1 MTPTHTVGPLRAGL
15 LTLWL
20 STRWLPT
27 TLATICHWPSAPLTS
42 TRLVIYAL
50 GIHNLGHNMP
60 LAVCAL
66 GIHALG
72 YRRAGHPQPWPQY
85 AIGPYLLTVADGH
98 GFMYTPSAAVGIPRR
113 AEDGLTPT
121 HTVGPRAL
129 GYLRLGHLCHWPSAP
144 LASTRLV
151 IDALG
156 IHNHG
161 HNMPLAI
168 CALDTHNSGSHA
180 IGHLCAWYPRRLPYA
195 PLPPP
200 LLPLFAGSS
209 DRSGFMY
216 ARDAAG
222 GNGE

>member
-1 MTPTHTVGPLRAGL
+1 
-15 LTLWL
+15 
-20 STRWLPT
+20 
-27 TLATICHWPSAPLTS
+27 
-42 TRLVIYAL
+42 
-50 GIHNLGHNMP
+50 
-60 LAVCAL
+60 
-66 GIHALG
+66 
-72 YRRAGHPQPWPQY
+72 
-85 AIGPYLLTVADGH
+85 
-98 GFMYTPSAAVGIPRR
+98 MYTPGAAVGIPRR

-156 IHNHG
+156 IHNLG

-200 LLPLFAGSS
+200 FSLSLP
-209 DRSGFMY
+209 
-216 ARDAAG
+216 AAAICRVLCMRG
-222 GNGE
+222 MPLAATENEKM

>member
-50 GIHNLGHNMP
+50 GIYNLGHNMP

-98 GFMYTPSAAVGIPRR
+98 GFMYTLGTAVGIPSC

-121 HTVGPRAL
+121 HTVGHLRAGL
-129 GYLRLGHLCHWPSAP
+129 ITLWS
-144 LASTRLV
+144 S
-151 IDALG
+151 
-156 IHNHG
+156 
-161 HNMPLAI
+161 MPLAI

-200 LLPLFAGSS
+200 SPSLCRQQRSVGFYVCAGCRWRQRRMKKCEVGSVL
-209 DRSGFMY
+209 R
-216 ARDAAG
+216 
-222 GNGE
+222 

>member
-1 MTPTHTVGPLRAGL
+1 MPLA
-15 LTLWL
+15 
-20 STRWLPT
+20 
-27 TLATICHWPSAPLTS
+27 IC
-42 TRLVIYAL
+42 AL
-50 GIHNLGHNMP
+50 GIYAQGTHNLGHNMP

-66 GIHALG
+66 G
-72 YRRAGHPQPWPQY
+72 YRRAGYPQPWPQY

-151 IDALG
+151 IYALG
-156 IHNHG
+156 IHNLG
-161 HNMPLAI
+161 HNMHWLSARLTLTTLALTPLII
-168 CALDTHNSGSHA
+168 CVLGIHA
-180 IGHLCAWYPRRLPYA
+180 VGHMRHC
-195 PLPPP
+195 PP
-200 LLPLFAGSS
+200 PLFAGNS